1 VVAEDETSFAHR
13 LRTLRETIRR
23 PDGSRYSLEDM
34 AAGVREYTGD
44 SCSKQYVS
52 LLLSGKSEA
61 PSQLKIEGLASFFGV
76 PAAYFFDDRLSK
88 QMQEDLRL
96 GAAMREAGIRGVA
109 ARMLTE
115 PALREAV
122 LEAAKRIQDTQSSDP
137 SDPESIT

>member
-1 VVAEDETSFAHR
+1 
-13 LRTLRETIRR
+13 
-23 PDGSRYSLEDM
+23 
-34 AAGVREYTGD
+34 
-44 SCSKQYVS
+44 
-52 LLLSGKSEA
+52 
-61 PSQLKIEGLASFFGV
+61 
-76 PAAYFFDDRLSK
+76 LSK